1 MARSRSGSD
10 KPYQLGPLASKIDS
24 QLRVMANA
32 SAEVNLVR
40 CDRTGALAAAPR
52 ARGMVNQ
59 MSRLDLIQAHLDSD
73 PVTRGKL
80 GAPPDAILV
89 NVFVTSQAGLP
100 AESLPPLGRPLSRM
114 HVATVPL
121 SSLRTLADH
130 PMVMNIAMGQTLKA
144 PQVTVSTDR
153 PNGRPSRQSLGSSA
167 GHRDG
172 ADVIVGV
179 IDIGGFDFSHPDFLD
194 GHGGTR
200 FLSIWDMGA
209 DPHDSA
215 PEAGV
220 GRLITQE
227 QMNAALAAAEK
238 AGAPATRLEPQS
250 AMHPGSHGT
259 HVASIAAGNS
269 GIAPKAGI
277 LGVLI
282 ALPQSDW
289 DARTSFFDSTRLAL
303 AVRWLTDTARE
314 LGRPIAINISLGTN
328 GHAHDSSVA
337 VNRWI
342 DMLLSEPG
350 RCVCVAAG
358 NAGQENSAA
367 PGDMGDVMGRIHTS
381 GRIAARG
388 LDHDIRWVVVG
399 NSQVDVSDNE
409 LELWFSAQDRLAVS
423 LRTPAGQWLGPL
435 EANEFVENRQLP
447 DGSFVSIYNELYHP
461 ANGANTI
468 AVYLKN
474 GLGADAVNGI
484 PAGTWTVR
492 LHGRE
497 IRDGQFHGWIERD
510 NPQPRGSVGP
520 SRKLWSFPS
529 YFAQSSNVDSHSIS
543 TLACGMRVIA
553 VANLDTAAER
563 ISISSSQGPTRD
575 GRQKPDVA
583 APGTRIVAARG
594 FAGDDDLWVAMSGT
608 SMASPYV
615 CGLSALLLGVQA
627 SLTSAQ
633 IMGILQRTARPLPGA
648 DFRWRDD
655 AGFGCV
661 DPHAAMA
668 EASIMNRRQDRTR
681 E

>member
-1 MARSRSGSD
+1 
-10 KPYQLGPLASKIDS
+10 
-24 QLRVMANA
+24 MANA

-40 CDRTGALAAAPR
+40 CDRTGALAAALR

-59 MSRLDLIQAHLDSD
+59 TSRLDLIQAHLDSD
-73 PVTRGKL
+73 PVARGKL

-100 AESLPPLGRPLSRM
+100 AESLPPLGRALSRM

-153 PNGRPSRQSLGSSA
+153 PNGRPSRQSLGSPA

-172 ADVIVGV
+172 ADVLVGV
-179 IDIGGFDFSHPDFLD
+179 IDIGGFDFSHPDILD

-209 DPHDSA
+209 DPHDIA

-227 QMNAALAAAEK
+227 QMNAALAAAVK

-259 HVASIAAGNS
+259 HVASISAGNS

-277 LGVLI
+277 LCVLI

-289 DARTSFFDSTRLAL
+289 DARSSFFDSTRLAL
-303 AVRWLTDTARE
+303 AVRWLTDTARQM
-314 LGRPIAINISLGTN
+314 GRPIAINISLGTN

-358 NAGQENSAA
+358 NGGQEKSAG

-399 NSQVDVSDNE
+399 NSRVDVSDNE

-435 EANEFVENRQLP
+435 EPNEFIENRQLP
-447 DGSFVSIYNELYHP
+447 DGSSVSIYNELYHL

-474 GLGADAVNGI
+474 GLGANAVNSI
-484 PAGTWTVR
+484 PAGTWTAR

-510 NPQPRGSVGP
+510 DPQPRGSVGP

-529 YFAQSSNVDSHSIS
+529 YFSPRMWTATRSARWPAACVSSRWPTWTPPPSASASAAVRDRPATGGKSPMWRHPA
-543 TLACGMRVIA
+543 LALWRRAALPATMICGSRCREPARPAPMY
-553 VANLDTAAER
+553 AAC
-563 ISISSSQGPTRD
+563 P
-575 GRQKPDVA
+575 PCC
-583 APGTRIVAARG
+583 
-594 FAGDDDLWVAMSGT
+594 W
-608 SMASPYV
+608 V
-615 CGLSALLLGVQA
+615 CGPRSPQSRSWTFCSAPRVRCPEP
-627 SLTSAQ
+627 TSD
-633 IMGILQRTARPLPGA
+633 GA
-648 DFRWRDD
+648 MMPDSAVSIRAPRWRR
-655 AGFGCV
+655 
-661 DPHAAMA
+661 P
-668 EASIMNRRQDRTR
+668 AS
-681 E
+681 